1 MPKRFSRNTTSRRG
15 RRSQSAVV
23 TELKQT
29 NELLTSQITSMVPL
43 TKDIMFPRIKRN
55 KVYTYYDSVSIFISG
70 NSSAEVDGVIALA
83 YTSFAS
89 STQMLSAFDSYR
101 IIAFKAD
108 FIPSTVSG
116 GAEVFT
122 VIDYDDF
129 TATTIANL
137 LRYDS
142 LAVTQQGGLL
152 TRVWAPKIQMQAVSG
167 AFSQGNPWVDSTTPS
182 PRYCGLK
189 YGINS
194 STAPSS
200 WTVVVTACIQVR
212 NPA

>member
-1 MPKRFSRNTTSRRG
+1 MPKRFSRNSTSRRG

-29 NELLTSQITSMVPL
+29 NELLTHQITSMVPL

-55 KVYTYYDSVSIFISG
+55 KVYTYYDSVSIFLQG
-70 NSSAEVDGVIALA
+70 NTSAEVDGVIDLA

-101 IIAFKAD
+101 IVAMKAD
-108 FIPSTVSG
+108 FIPSNPAG
-116 GAEVFT
+116 GAELFT
-122 VIDYDDF
+122 AIDYDDF
-129 TATTIANL
+129 SATTIANL

-142 LAVTQQGGLL
+142 LAVNQQTGLL
-152 TRVWAPKIQMQAVSG
+152 TRVWSPKIQMAASSG
-167 AFSQGNPWVDSTTPS
+167 ALTQGSPWVDSTTPS

-194 STAPSS
+194 STTPGQ
-200 WTVVVTACIQVR
+200 WTVVVTACIQLR